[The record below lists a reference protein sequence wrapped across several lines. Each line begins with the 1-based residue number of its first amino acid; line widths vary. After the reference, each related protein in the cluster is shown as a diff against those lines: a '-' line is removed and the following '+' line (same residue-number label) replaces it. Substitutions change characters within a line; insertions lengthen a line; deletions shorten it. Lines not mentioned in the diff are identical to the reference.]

1 MKKCCFIFCV
11 AASFLLCSSCAT
23 YLSSNKEK
31 VITAY
36 MPSKYLKYYIRPG
49 KMAYE
54 APMADTYVMID
65 FSYQMDKRA
74 YVSNA
79 YTNFTLYD
87 RSEAFIDSAYF
98 LFPDGTRA
106 VLSEISTLDR
116 NTTKGYI
123 RISTILEQQNIERVL
138 TALEKSDCILTVILE
153 DGTSKSFVATED
165 LATRIRE
172 AFSK

>member
-1 MKKCCFIFCV
+1 MKKYFFIYCIAV
-11 AASFLLCSSCAT
+11 TILCSACAT
-23 YLSSNKEK
+23 CPSNKEK

-165 LATRIRE
+165 LTTRIRE